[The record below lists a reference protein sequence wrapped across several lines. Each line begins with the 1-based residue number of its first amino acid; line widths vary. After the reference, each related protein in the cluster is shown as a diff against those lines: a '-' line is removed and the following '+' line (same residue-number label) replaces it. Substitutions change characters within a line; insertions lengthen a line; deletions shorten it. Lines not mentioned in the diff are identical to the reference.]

1 MAFGVALK
9 CAKIFASLRSLKG
22 ATTGEDLL
30 LRKCEASAPSKLR
43 CEILPSVTTD
53 GDRNINGSLTGVGR
67 ICEEVTHVNS
77 EKPRVF

>member
-1 MAFGVALK
+1 VYEGVAS
-9 CAKIFASLRSLKG
+9 IRSLKG
-22 ATTGEDLL
+22 ITNGADLF
-30 LRKCEASAPSKLR
+30 LRRREPLSPSKLR
-43 CEILPSVTTD
+43 CELLPSVTTD